1 MEQWRWLIELVI
13 GGGFLLTIATL
24 KSTVAKAKV
33 EVDKS
38 KVEVDQLKT
47 ALEKSKTEVQ
57 SNELQNTEGAIKIW
71 RETATSLR
79 DELVKSQ
86 ENYNIVLNQL
96 DTFSKTVE
104 DLRGEVQKLRTT
116 NNKIV
121 KLLDKITPD
130 NLSEMVEQ
138 IKNLHN
144 ETEK

>member
-1 MEQWRWLIELVI
+1 MEEWRWLIELI
-13 GGGFLLTIATL
+13 LGGGGLLTIVTL
-24 KSTVAKAKV
+24 RSSAAKA
-33 EVDKS
+33 

-47 ALEKSKTEVQ
+47 ELEKSKTEVQ
-57 SNELQNTEGAIKIW
+57 SNELANTEGAIKIW

-86 ENYNIVLNQL
+86 DNYNVVLRQL
-96 DTFSKTVE
+96 DTFSKTVD
-104 DLRGEVQKLRTT
+104 DLRAEVQKLRTT

-138 IKNLHN
+138 IKKLHD